1 MPQESQPLFGPVKPA
16 RANGVAMIVILGV
29 ITAFAPLSID
39 LYLPSLP
46 LIEEDLS
53 VSPGL
58 TQLSLAL
65 FFIGLAVGQFFY
77 GPLADR
83 YGRRRPLLVGILL
96 YLVATLVCAFSMN
109 IEMLLAG
116 RLTQGFGAA
125 AGPVIARA
133 VVRDLYAGRRA
144 ARVMSFVILVMTIA
158 PLIAPVLG
166 GWISTMLGWRAVFW
180 ALTLFALA
188 CGATLLLALPE
199 THPVERRQ
207 SDRLGRLFMGYAPI
221 VRDPL
226 SLAYLGAGGM
236 AFAALFAYVA
246 GSPFVY
252 TEVFGVSQAN
262 FGYFFALNVVGLL
275 MGNLTNGQLVMR
287 FGHRRMLTA
296 GVLTMAMGTS
306 ALVAMVA
313 SGISA
318 QWLITPVLFVTL
330 STVGIIAANT
340 VAGLLD
346 RHPDHAGSAS
356 ALFGVMQFG
365 LGALSAALVGTIEG
379 DPLVTMVMVMALTA
393 ALALASLSALWH
405 QQRRIAAVG

>member
-1 MPQESQPLFGPVKPA
+1 
-16 RANGVAMIVILGV
+16 MIVILGV

-46 LIEEDLS
+46 LIEQDLS

-96 YLVATLVCAFSMN
+96 YLAATLLCAFSMN

-133 VVRDLYAGRRA
+133 VVRDLYSGRRA
-144 ARVMSFVILVMTIA
+144 ARVMSFVILVMTVA

-166 GWISTMLGWRAVFW
+166 GWISSLLGWRAVFG

-207 SDRLGRLFMGYAPI
+207 SDRLGRLFMGYVPI

-275 MGNLTNGQLVMR
+275 LGNLTNGQLVMR

-296 GVLTMAMGTS
+296 GVLTMAMGTTV
-306 ALVAMVA
+306 LVAMVA
-313 SGISA
+313 AGIRG
-318 QWLITPVLFVTL
+318 QWLLTPVLFVTL

-340 VAGLLD
+340 VAGLLN

-356 ALFGVMQFG
+356 ALFGVVQFG
-365 LGALSAALVGTIEG
+365 FGAMSAALVSTIGG
-379 DPLVTMVMVMALTA
+379 DQLVTMVMVMALTA

-405 QQRRIAAVG
+405 QQRQVAAAG